1 LRYKEVSNELNT
13 MSIKVVKKKRFQI
26 EKIEEIF

>member
-13 MSIKVVKKKRFQI
+13 MSIKVVNLDHKKWK
-26 EKIEEIF
+26 